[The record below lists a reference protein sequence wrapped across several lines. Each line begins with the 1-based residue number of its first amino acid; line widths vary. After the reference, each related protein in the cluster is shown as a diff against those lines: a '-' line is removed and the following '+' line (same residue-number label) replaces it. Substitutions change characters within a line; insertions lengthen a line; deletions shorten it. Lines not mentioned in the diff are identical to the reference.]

1 MILTSSLLCLC
12 VDSKNLETILFIRVK
27 SLPVIT
33 FPFVHS
39 FSFPGVSDCLFFSYT
54 ICLCRIF
61 NLKRK
66 QNKQTRKHFLRAG
79 MAVRVGWGGR
89 CTVQVMRDRI
99 YYRSCTISHL
109 HHMWENYLSRAHTHT
124 LNVSNSPDSC
134 VLQDLEPCYPKCG
147 LWTSIIGFT
156 RDFVR
161 NAEHQLTQ
169 SQWIRICILA
179 RFPVHLYVCEVWEAL
194 VWVTLW
200 SLPFS
205 SCLHQF
211 IAVRSPVSNGPKTV
225 NFSWGPSESILCL
238 RRPCLCCYQWW
249 W

>member
-1 MILTSSLLCLC
+1 MLLPSLQLFSPHFHFSNFYPCILKIDTSNFFWVMILTSSLLCLC

-109 HHMWENYLSRAHTHT
+109 HHMWENYLSRAHTH
-124 LNVSNSPDSC
+124 
-134 VLQDLEPCYPKCG
+134 PKCLEFPRLLRPPRPRALLPKVWSMDQHHRLHPG
-147 LWTSIIGFT
+147 L
-156 RDFVR
+156 
-161 NAEHQLTQ
+161 
-169 SQWIRICILA
+169 C
-179 RFPVHLYVCEVWEAL
+179 
-194 VWVTLW
+194 
-200 SLPFS
+200 
-205 SCLHQF
+205 
-211 IAVRSPVSNGPKTV
+211 
-225 NFSWGPSESILCL
+225 
-238 RRPCLCCYQWW
+238 
-249 W
+249 